1 MSPNIP
7 PANRAPTLPSC
18 AHLQRTQA
26 AGYGDGQSEQLELYL
41 ENSPC
46 MDSHRGGEEGCG
58 DRAGL
63 EGCSGGPG
71 KRQWQGPRGGDP
83 FKRDVLVD
91 HISESY
97 QLKDKIKTT
106 LKWKAPSSFILP

>member
-1 MSPNIP
+1 M
-7 PANRAPTLPSC
+7 
-18 AHLQRTQA
+18 
-26 AGYGDGQSEQLELYL
+26 AGT
-41 ENSPC
+41 
-46 MDSHRGGEEGCG
+46 
-58 DRAGL
+58 
-63 EGCSGGPG
+63 
-71 KRQWQGPRGGDP
+71 KGGDP